1 MVWYKKINFDII
13 KKKCCGK
20 LNVKYDNGFV
30 INVCVINIVCNVVL
44 IKKYIYIFCF
54 K

>member
-13 KKKCCGK
+13 KKKIFCGK
-20 LNVKYDNGFV
+20 LNVKYDSGFV

-44 IKKYIYIFCF
+44 IKKIYIFCF